1 METDWSQA
9 WEIGGL
15 GFLLVF
21 AVLILLAL
29 AMWLSGKIISRIA
42 KDDDGEEESGVE

>member
-1 METDWSQA
+1 MDIDWGQA

-21 AVLILLAL
+21 AVLISLAL
-29 AMWLSGKIISRIA
+29 AMWLSGKVISRID
-42 KDDDGEEESGVE
+42 KGDSGEESEVE